1 MHALRSDTDSNTMY
15 MMFSG
20 EVTVADLSRLE
31 RTAVVAARVLD
42 REFVLV
48 TDVTDC
54 VSVTDSALERIDDVV
69 GQLKQFGLARE
80 IRVVEETTSDR
91 VRQRFGRMDADRGV
105 AVDVV
110 DAADESSSSVPER
123 ANR

>member
-1 MHALRSDTDSNTMY
+1 MHALRSDTDSNTMH
-15 MMFSG
+15 MTFSG
-20 EVTVADLSRLE
+20 EVTVTDLSRLE

-54 VSVTDSALERIDDVV
+54 AGITESAIERIDDVV
-69 GQLKQFGLARE
+69 GQLGQFGLARE
-80 IRVVEETTSDR
+80 VRLVGETTPDS
-91 VRQRFGRMDADRGV
+91 VLQRFGRTDADRDI
-105 AVDVV
+105 ALDVV

-123 ANR
+123 ASR

>member
-15 MMFSG
+15 MTFSG
-20 EVTVADLSRLE
+20 DVTVRDLSRLE
-31 RTAVVAARVLD
+31 RTALVAARVLD

-54 VSVTDSALERIDDVV
+54 ASVTESAIERIDDVV
-69 GQLKQFGLARE
+69 GQLTQFGLDSVV
-80 IRVVEETTSDR
+80 RVVEETTPESVRRKFDR
-91 VRQRFGRMDADRGV
+91 TETNREI

-110 DAADESSSSVPER
+110 DAADEHSPPVPEKASR
-123 ANR
+123 